1 MLGSIWWSAT
11 LNTLWQ
17 HHPTVAPACKHRKS
31 DLQFAVHCLESR
43 GAPQKEKEGK
53 GDKWWL
59 IPEYGGQSMLSCC
72 ECCSLMI
79 TEAGE
84 KQSRATTSAFL
95 GRQCWTLLL
104 LKWRG
109 SDYLLLLSRCGW
121 PKECRW
127 GVDSKKLLTLVIHK
141 CLPVLTDN
149 ELDSELSPKQLLRLD
164 FAFVVASTRALS
176 GGTGEEIK
184 GACSVLR
191 RHTAPYLPISLS
203 LPARGN
209 HARNCCYWRSAKK
222 SLREQWQ
229 LAMEFFP
236 LFSMN
241 QRQTQASAAGV
252 AADTSSQQ
260 YISTTAI
267 KYFKVVSW

>member
-1 MLGSIWWSAT
+1 
-11 LNTLWQ
+11 
-17 HHPTVAPACKHRKS
+17 
-31 DLQFAVHCLESR
+31 
-43 GAPQKEKEGK
+43 
-53 GDKWWL
+53 
-59 IPEYGGQSMLSCC
+59 MLSCC

-127 GVDSKKLLTLVIHK
+127 GVDSKKLLTLVIYK

-149 ELDSELSPKQLLRLD
+149 ELDMSPKQLLRLD

-191 RHTAPYLPISLS
+191 RHTAPYLSLS
-203 LPARGN
+203 LSQLVAITPETAATGDQPKN
-209 HARNCCYWRSAKK
+209 PCGSNDSWRWNFFLYSRWIKGK
-222 SLREQWQ
+222 PRQVPPVLR
-229 LAMEFFP
+229 P
-236 LFSMN
+236 IHHHNS
-241 QRQTQASAAGV
+241 
-252 AADTSSQQ
+252 TSVQQ
-260 YISTTAI
+260 Q
-267 KYFKVVSW
+267 